1 SHYEKE
7 HGSYMSD
14 EKILKIVKQ
23 LDKRNDFTPKLQGKL
38 PGRIL
43 LACESL
49 TAIGEKQINKIVR
62 ELSDPNLSLAPYS
75 PNQAQDLT
83 NRVADIVSEL
93 MNEYNHRVIEIIEK
107 ERKAAFQAGLKEGKK
122 HLKLNRK

>member
-1 SHYEKE
+1 MK
-7 HGSYMSD
+7 
-14 EKILKIVKQ
+14 K
-23 LDKRNDFTPKLQGKL
+23 KLIQNKNNYAPHL
-38 PGRIL
+38 P
-43 LACESL
+43 
-49 TAIGEKQINKIVR
+49 EKQINKIVR
-62 ELSDPNLSLAPYS
+62 ELSDPNLSPAPYS

-107 ERKAAFQAGLKEGKK
+107 ERKVAFQAGLKEGKK